1 MNTLTKCKNK
11 QSKQWNAVMKSYPE
25 YLTLVTVPDMVA
37 VAILHVW
44 NRKYGPQVSLVC
56 NVEELK
62 WDIYNK
68 N

>member
-1 MNTLTKCKNK
+1 
-11 QSKQWNAVMKSYPE
+11 MKSYPE

-44 NRKYGPQVSLVC
+44 NKKYGPQVSVVC

-62 WDIYNK
+62 
-68 N
+68 